1 MRYRQNIFLIR
12 FDHLEGFRSEDTK
25 WDSNRYR
32 DSRACIETGTNGF
45 KKPQVLWRGVELLV
59 VAAAQAGQV
68 DTGIRSS
75 EKSIGFI
82 WRESNEPEEHN
93 GDK

>member
-12 FDHLEGFRSEDTK
+12 FGHLEGFRSEDTK

-32 DSRACIETGTNGF
+32 HSRAYIETGMIGF
-45 KKPQVLWRGVELLV
+45 KKPRVLWPGVEPLV
-59 VAAAQAGQV
+59 VVAAQAGQV

-75 EKSIGFI
+75 EKSIEFVG
-82 WRESNEPEEHN
+82 RESNEPE
-93 GDK
+93 